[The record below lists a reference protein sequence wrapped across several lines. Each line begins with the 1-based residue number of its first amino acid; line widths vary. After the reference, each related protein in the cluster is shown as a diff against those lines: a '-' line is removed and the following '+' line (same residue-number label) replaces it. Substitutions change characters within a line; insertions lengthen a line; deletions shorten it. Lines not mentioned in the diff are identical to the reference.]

1 MNGDSQLESARHQ
14 CSTKF
19 RRSPALPKE
28 FIMQGSQKVI
38 DALNAGLTIELTA
51 INQYFIQAKMCKNW
65 GLNRLGAKHYSE
77 SMGEMKHA
85 EMLIDRILF
94 LEGVPEIARYDVIRA
109 GTDVQDQFQ
118 YDLTLETNG
127 VKAYNAAVQL
137 CIDENDG
144 GSRELLEK
152 ILVESEEHVDWL
164 ETQIDL
170 IQRLGLQNYL
180 ITQVGEEE
188 AGGH

>member
-1 MNGDSQLESARHQ
+1 M
-14 CSTKF
+14 K
-19 RRSPALPKE
+19 
-28 FIMQGSQKVI
+28 GSQKVI

-65 GLNRLGAKHYSE
+65 GLHRLAAKHYSE
-77 SMGEMKHA
+77 SIGEMKHA

-109 GTDVQDQFQ
+109 GTDVVDQFQ
-118 YDLTLETNG
+118 YDLTLESNG
-127 VKAYNAAVQL
+127 VKAYNDAVKL
-137 CIDENDG
+137 CIAENDG
-144 GSRELLEK
+144 GSRDLLEK

-164 ETQIDL
+164 ETQLEL